1 MKTGADPAGT
11 LSELLIWQHASQGIA
26 LTMKFLVVDDHAL
39 IRDAMREVLLALRP
53 VAQVLEAADV
63 RQALGLLD
71 AHADVDLVLLD
82 LQLPDGD
89 GLDVLEDI
97 NRLHPAVPVVMLSGR
112 QDPDTMRRAL
122 GRGAQGF
129 IPKTEP
135 RKVLAGALEL
145 VLAGGV
151 YVPMA
156 ALGAATAPVAGP
168 TAGPP
173 TPASAGLTDRQVD
186 VLALLMQGM
195 NNKVI
200 CRALGLAEPTVK
212 NHVSAILK
220 VLGVASR
227 AEAVLAV
234 RRLGWTLPTPRPDV

>member
-1 MKTGADPAGT
+1 
-11 LSELLIWQHASQGIA
+11 
-26 LTMKFLVVDDHAL
+26 MKFLVVDDHAL

-53 VAQVLEAADV
+53 GSSMLDAGDAK
-63 RQALGLLD
+63 QALGLLA

-82 LQLPDGD
+82 LQLPDRD
-89 GLDVLEDI
+89 GLDLLEDL

-112 QDPDTMRRAL
+112 QDADTMRQAL

-156 ALGAATAPVAGP
+156 ALATPPVPVAAVSAV
-168 TAGPP
+168 TAAMPSDSLP
-173 TPASAGLTDRQVD
+173 TPQSLGLTERQLD
-186 VLALLMQGM
+186 VLALLMQGL
-195 NNKVI
+195 NNKLI
-200 CRALGLAEPTVK
+200 CRTLGLAEPTVK
-212 NHVSAILK
+212 NHLSAVLK
-220 VLGVASR
+220 ALGVASR
-227 AEAVLAV
+227 TEAVLAV
-234 RRLGWTLPTPRPDV
+234 QRLGWTLPTPRADR

>member
-1 MKTGADPAGT
+1 
-11 LSELLIWQHASQGIA
+11 
-26 LTMKFLVVDDHAL
+26 MKFLIVDDHAL
-39 IRDAMREVLLALRP
+39 IRDAMREVLSSLRP
-53 VAQVLEAADV
+53 GSAVLDAADA

-71 AHADVDLVLLD
+71 EHADVDLVLLD
-82 LQLPDGD
+82 LQLPDRD
-89 GLDVLEDI
+89 GLDVLDDI
-97 NRLHPAVPVVMLSGR
+97 NERYPAVPVVMLSGR
-112 QDPDTMRRAL
+112 QDPHTMRLAL

-151 YVPMA
+151 YVPLAVLDAPAA
-156 ALGAATAPVAGP
+156 ALPVVP
-168 TAGPP
+168 PDGPP
-173 TPASAGLTDRQVD
+173 SPSSLGLTERQVD

-227 AEAVLAV
+227 TEAVLAV
-234 RRLGWTLPTPRPDV
+234 NRLGWDLPPPRSGA